1 MTLNP
6 KRFRPESAISCIGD
20 IMTVIKRGIQDEDD
34 DVRAVAAEALLPLV
48 KTVVSRLY
56 PHAP

>member
-1 MTLNP
+1 M
-6 KRFRPESAISCIGD
+6 GD

-48 KTVVSRLY
+48 KTVVSLV
-56 PHAP
+56 